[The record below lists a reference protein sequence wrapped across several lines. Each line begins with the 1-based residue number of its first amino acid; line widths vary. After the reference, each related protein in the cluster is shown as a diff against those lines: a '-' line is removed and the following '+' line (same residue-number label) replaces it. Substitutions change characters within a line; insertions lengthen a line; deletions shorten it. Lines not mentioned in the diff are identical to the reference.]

1 MKDKKGKQIRIG
13 DRIKVVDISAQDKDL
28 SKSDDPEMR
37 THELFRFCLG
47 KVFTVTGFG
56 RYRTIEVRAD
66 RNRAVRKKLGGSH
79 SIWLESHEVQV
90 VRTNT

>member
-1 MKDKKGKQIRIG
+1 MKDRNGKEIRVG
-13 DRIKVVDISAQDKDL
+13 SRIKVIEVSEQDKDL
-28 SKSDDPEMR
+28 SLADDPEMR

-66 RNRAVRKKLGGSH
+66 RNRQVRKKFGVWH
-79 SIWLESHEVQV
+79 SIWLEPHEVQV
-90 VRTNT
+90 VRSKV